1 MADRIYNELRE
12 LLNTLPNGF
21 PATDTGVEMKILK
34 KVFTEEDAE
43 IFMKLKLQFETT
55 EQISRR
61 TGIEPAYLK
70 RRLDEMAEKGQVF
83 RVNLGEVSLFKMLP
97 YVFGIFE
104 FQLSRLDREFSE
116 LNEEYVE
123 SAFGKEFFGR
133 APALMKVIPVGA
145 ELAVGS
151 VIEPYESV
159 EKLIEGAK
167 SWGVQDCVC
176 KKTRALTGHRCD
188 RPMEVCM
195 ALAPVENAF
204 RDWKSIR
211 VLTRE
216 EAYGVLKLSE
226 EAGLVHMTSNMKSG
240 HFYIC
245 NCCKC
250 CCHPLREYNL
260 QRKNAAARSDYHA
273 VVDADNCTGCGTCE
287 DRCQVDAITID
298 DHASVGGGCIGCGLC
313 VSACP
318 SGAIKMVKR
327 DGPDRLPVPVNEL
340 EWFEQRANSRG
351 IGDDYKKYLVHSHK

>member
-1 MADRIYNELRE
+1 MASKIYYELRD
-12 LLNTLPNGF
+12 LLDTLPNGF
-21 PATDTGVEMKILK
+21 PMAENGVEIKILE

-55 EQISRR
+55 EQISQR
-61 TGIEPAYLK
+61 TGIDLAYLK
-70 RRLDEMAEKGQVF
+70 RRLNEMAEKGQVF
-83 RVNLGEVSLFKMLP
+83 RVNIGEVSLFKMLP

-104 FQLSRLDREFSE
+104 FQQGRLDKEFSE
-116 LNEEYVE
+116 LNEEYMKSV
-123 SAFGKEFFGR
+123 FGEEFFGR

-145 ELAVGS
+145 EIPHGS

-195 ALAPVENAF
+195 ALAPVEDAF
-204 RDWKSIR
+204 KDWKWIR
-211 VLTRE
+211 TITKE
-216 EAYGVLKLSE
+216 EAYRVLNIAE
-226 EAGLVHMTSNMKSG
+226 EAGLVHMTSNIKSG

-260 QRKNAAARSDYHA
+260 QRKNAAAKSDYIA
-273 VVDADNCTGCGTCE
+273 VVDTDNCTACGTCE
-287 DRCQVDAITID
+287 DRCQVNAITID
-298 DHASVGGGCIGCGLC
+298 GHAVVGDCIGCGLC
-313 VSACP
+313 ASTCP
-318 SGAIKMVKR
+318 VGAITMVKR
-327 DGPDRLPVPVNEL
+327 RETDQLPIPDNEL
-340 EWFEQRANSRG
+340 E
-351 IGDDYKKYLVHSHK
+351 